1 VACIWAITTLLLHG
15 AHERIDDIAQHRS
28 ANDRL
33 QSDARFRHQEAERLA
48 RVSQLRDG
56 LVMRMRSVP
65 LGLISLRSDLE
76 EMALGAGVRVD
87 TWDADGAQSSG
98 NPIVCHLSA
107 HGHPK
112 GLLALLAA
120 IDQHPFLEPRAMQL
134 KVPPSAADAVLDVRF
149 NLHYKINEPV
159 DSDQAT
165 AAAAAATTEAA
176 VQ

>member
-1 VACIWAITTLLLHG
+1 
-15 AHERIDDIAQHRS
+15 
-28 ANDRL
+28 
-33 QSDARFRHQEAERLA
+33 
-48 RVSQLRDG
+48 
-56 LVMRMRSVP
+56 MRMSSLP
-65 LGLISLRSDLE
+65 LGLIALRSDLE
-76 EMALGAGVRVD
+76 GMALDAGVHVD

-98 NPIVCHLSA
+98 NPIVCHLTA

-159 DSDQAT
+159 ESEQAS
-165 AAAAAATTEAA
+165 AASSSSAGAAG
-176 VQ
+176 Q